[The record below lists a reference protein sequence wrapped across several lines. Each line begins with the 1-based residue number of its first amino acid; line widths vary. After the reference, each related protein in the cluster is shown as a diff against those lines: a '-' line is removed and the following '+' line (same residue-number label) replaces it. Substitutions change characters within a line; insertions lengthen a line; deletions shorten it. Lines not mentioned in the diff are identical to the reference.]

1 MKIKYW
7 LMAVFLVAILLPIIT
22 LYLLYISLNNYH
34 ENLFMKERFEVENR
48 IAAIEPHLQDPSFY
62 QLHTP
67 EYYESLKK
75 LTNASRK
82 ISLYRPDGLILYES
96 LKPATTNASFA
107 DRQKLYQH
115 VNELQKKS
123 RSYTIK
129 KTLFHNGE
137 LIGLYEITIGRD
149 HWVEG
154 VKYRTFILAVLL
166 ALFIVILYT
175 LILLL
180 VNRKLNKP
188 LKQLSIQMTAFA
200 DGKATDS
207 TLAVNKDEIG
217 ELITHFNRM
226 KEKINESNQLLNK
239 QRQEKEFIVA
249 SLSHDLKTPLTTI
262 QTYTEALRNHQTL
275 TEIEKREYEKILFDK
290 MAYMKQM
297 LDDLSVYTSLQSA
310 KTTLNLVEVDGEEFF
325 DMLLSGYEEQCIHKN
340 ITLLSEQNVHAS
352 YLLDPKQ
359 MMRIMDNLMANAIR
373 HTNEHRHIG
382 LAAIEAHCP
391 LPDWVFQPIAPK
403 LDAWRKDET
412 ILIVQNEGLAIPY
425 SLQNKIFEPFVQG
438 DDARAK
444 GSSGLGLS
452 IVKMLIEQHGG
463 SIALWSEPEYGTL
476 IACSLYTN
484 SDKMKG

>member
-7 LMAVFLVAILLPIIT
+7 LMGVFLAAMLLPIIA
-22 LYLLYISLNNYH
+22 LYLLYISLNSYH
-34 ENLFMKERFEVENR
+34 ENLFMKEHFELENQ
-48 IAAIEPHLQDPSFY
+48 IATIEPHLQDPYLY

-75 LTNASRK
+75 LTNASQK
-82 ISLYRPDGLILYES
+82 ISLYRPDGLVLYES
-96 LKPATTNASFA
+96 MKPTTTNASFV

-154 VKYRTFILAVLL
+154 VKYRTFILTASL

-175 LILLL
+175 VILLL

-188 LKQLSIQMTAFA
+188 LKKLSIQMTAFA
-200 DGKATDS
+200 DGKDIKN
-207 TLAVNKDEIG
+207 TLYANKDEIG
-217 ELITHFNRM
+217 ELITHFNQMR
-226 KEKINESNQLLNK
+226 EKINDSNRLLNK
-239 QRQEKEFIVA
+239 QQQEKEFIVA

-262 QTYTEALRNHQTL
+262 QTYTEALQNNQAL
-275 TEIEKREYEKILFDK
+275 TETEKEEYRQILFDK
-290 MAYMKQM
+290 MAYMKQI

-325 DMLLSGYEEQCIHKN
+325 DMLLSGYEEQCTRKR
-340 ITLLSEQNVHAS
+340 ITLLTEQQIHSS
-352 YLLDPKQ
+352 YRVDPKQ

-373 HTNEHRHIG
+373 HTNEHRQIG
-382 LAAIEAHCP
+382 LAAIETHCP
-391 LPDWVFQPIAPK
+391 LPDWVFHPIAPK
-403 LDAWRKDET
+403 LDAWRKDRT
-412 ILIVQNEGLAIPY
+412 ILIIQNEGLAIPY

-463 SIALWSEPEYGTL
+463 SIALWSEPGYGTL
-476 IACSLYTN
+476 IACSLKTN
-484 SDKMKG
+484 IN